1 MLYSLWITYV
11 IYNHVKYFIINKY
24 LLFLIFIIFNIY
36 LYLINEYR
44 VMIKFIGQKYFAKKI
59 IKLL

>member
-1 MLYSLWITYV
+1 MLYSRWITYV
-11 IYNHVKYFIINKY
+11 IVNHVKYFIINKY
-24 LLFLIFIIFNIY
+24 FIIFNIY

-44 VMIKFIGQKYFAKKI
+44 LMIKFIGQKYFAKKI